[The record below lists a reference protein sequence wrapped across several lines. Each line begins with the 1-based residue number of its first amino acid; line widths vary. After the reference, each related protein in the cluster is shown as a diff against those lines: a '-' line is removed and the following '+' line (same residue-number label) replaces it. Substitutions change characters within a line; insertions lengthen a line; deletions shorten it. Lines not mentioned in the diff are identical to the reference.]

1 MEHIR
6 TVADLGA
13 VIRHERRRQGFS
25 QTQLADGSGVGI
37 TYVSNLENG
46 KETSEMGK
54 AIRVAESLGIDLFAE
69 ARA

>member
-37 TYVSNLENG
+37 TYVFNLENG

>member
-1 MEHIR
+1 MERIE

-13 VIRHERRRQGFS
+13 AIRDERKRQGIS
-25 QTQLADGSGVGI
+25 QLELADGSGVGI

-54 AIRVAESLGIDLFAE
+54 AVRVAETLGIDLFVE
-69 ARA
+69 ARH